1 MIKAVYT
8 GTFDPVTNGHL
19 DIIERASKM
28 YDVLYVTIFINPHK
42 TCLFTVEERMEM
54 LREATKQFPN
64 VVIDE
69 SSSLAVEY
77 ARDVGAQ
84 VLVRGLRAT
93 EDYNYESLMCF
104 TNQYLDDGIET
115 VFLMTRSSLA
125 VEYARDVGAQ
135 VLVRGLR
142 ATEDYN
148 YESLMCFTNQY
159 LDDGIETVFLMTRLA
174 YTFVSSSFVKEIV
187 SHKHSVEGLVPAC
200 VEKKLI
206 EKYRG

>member
-19 DIIERASKM
+19 DIIERASRM

-77 ARDVGAQ
+77 AREVGAQ

-93 EDYNYESLMCF
+93 E
-104 TNQYLDDGIET
+104 
-115 VFLMTRSSLA
+115 
-125 VEYARDVGAQ
+125 
-135 VLVRGLR
+135 
-142 ATEDYN
+142 
-148 YESLMCFTNQY
+148 
-159 LDDGIETVFLMTRLA
+159 
-174 YTFVSSSFVKEIV
+174 FVKEIV
-187 SHKHSVEGLVPAC
+187 SHNHSVEGLVPAC
-200 VEKKLI
+200 VEEKLI

>member
-42 TCLFTVEERMEM
+42 TCLFSVEERMEM

-69 SSSLAVEY
+69 SSALAVEY
-77 ARDVGAQ
+77 AREVGAQ

-104 TNQYLDDGIET
+104 TN
-115 VFLMTRSSLA
+115 
-125 VEYARDVGAQ
+125 
-135 VLVRGLR
+135 
-142 ATEDYN
+142 
-148 YESLMCFTNQY
+148 
-159 LDDGIETVFLMTRLA
+159 
-174 YTFVSSSFVKEIV
+174 
-187 SHKHSVEGLVPAC
+187 
-200 VEKKLI
+200 
-206 EKYRG
+206 